1 MRRFALLPLLAVVT
15 LAPALAD
22 SSQEQQPNESHWRII
37 LKDQLKREKGCEL
50 NEVLAFN
57 EMPLGAGIGV
67 DGRVSC
73 FDGRHFDF
81 SRKGTART
89 FTIEI
94 CAPAVC

>member
-1 MRRFALLPLLAVVT
+1 MRRFALLPLLAAFT
-15 LAPALAD
+15 LVPARAD
-22 SSQEQQPNESHWRII
+22 SDPQQSNESHWRIV

-57 EMPLGAGIGV
+57 EIPLGDGTGL
-67 DGRVSC
+67 DGRISC
-73 FDGRHFDF
+73 FDGRQFNF
-81 SRKGTART
+81 SRKGTVRT